1 MFGRKGKNMTYWH
14 MQMFKNRDEGSEQKL
29 LEEKA
34 LIGLG
39 YTNKN
44 QEEQFKSDMAIGDV
58 VLVRRGSIPIALVE
72 VLSDYEDTGANDFN
86 ALDWF
91 QFRRKI
97 KILALADNDMLSFPQ
112 PRGTLQKSINK
123 YTRTYQYI
131 DGWYQKALNPQEQEL
146 GLKVRELTI
155 ANYKMFSEFSMDFL
169 DVNKRPLPLVLIA
182 GKNGTGKTTILE
194 TIKSRKNSQITFQW
208 NGKTVNHGD
217 DEYEEIFKENV
228 IYVDA
233 MIENDN
239 EVEALLLEYIDYFIY
254 DRSENAVVGAENL
267 QKDMDEVFD
276 GFDLNF
282 YFKRINYK
290 TKKPVFSS
298 EDATQDDI
306 EFTLKDLST
315 GERTLLSKMLYLHLE
330 EPKNKLILVDEP
342 ETSLHPSWQ
351 NKILKFY
358 ENFAKVNNN
367 QIVIATHSPHI
378 IGSSENK
385 YLRVLRKNREGKM
398 EAIDGLKAHGR
409 DINSILF
416 DVMGEVAYRPREFDD
431 KIDRLHIAIDE
442 RELEKAKKL
451 LAELTQDYG
460 KDDAVVIEAKM
471 LISIF
476 SNEA

>member
-1 MFGRKGKNMTYWH
+1 MNYWH
-14 MQMFKNRDEGSEQKL
+14 IQIFKSGDESGTEKRI
-29 LEEKA
+29 LEEKG

-44 QEEQFKSDMAIGDV
+44 QENQFREDMSIGDI
-58 VLVRRGSIPIALVE
+58 VLVRRGVHSIGLVE
-72 VLSDYEDTGANDFN
+72 VISKCIDIGANNFN

-97 KILALADNDMLSFPQ
+97 KILAIADNNMATFPQ

-131 DGWYQKALNPQEQEL
+131 DGWYQKTLNPQIEDV
-146 GLKVRELTI
+146 GLKIKELKI
-155 ANYKMFSEFSMDFL
+155 SNYKMFQNFSIDFIDTNSE
-169 DVNKRPLPLVLIA
+169 PLPLVLIA

-194 TIKSRKNSQITFQW
+194 LIKNRKYSKIDFQW
-208 NGKTVNHGD
+208 NGKSVNYGG
-217 DEYEEIFKENV
+217 DEYKEIFEDNI

-239 EVEALLLEYIDYFIY
+239 EIEALLLEYIDYFIY
-254 DRSENAVVGAENL
+254 DKSESAVVGAENL
-267 QKDMDEVFD
+267 QKDMDNIFD

-282 YFKRINYK
+282 HFKRIDYRS
-290 TKKPVFSS
+290 KKPIFSS
-298 EDATQDDI
+298 EDAIQDDI
-306 EFTLKDLST
+306 EFSLKDLST
-315 GERTLLSKMLYLHLE
+315 GERTLLSKMLYLHLK

-351 NKILKFY
+351 NRILKFY

-367 QIVIATHSPHI
+367 QIIIATHSPHI
-378 IGSSENK
+378 IGSSQNR
-385 YLRVLRKNREGKM
+385 YLRVLRKDRDGKM
-398 EAIDGLKAHGR
+398 EAVNGLKAHGR

-416 DVMGEVAYRPREFDD
+416 DVMGEVKYRPKEFDD
-431 KIDRLHIAIDE
+431 KIDRLHIAIDDRKLE
-442 RELEKAKKL
+442 EAKEQLLELKK
-451 LAELTQDYG
+451 DYG
-460 KDDAVVIEAKM
+460 ENDSVIIEAEM

-476 SNEA
+476 TNEE

>member
-1 MFGRKGKNMTYWH
+1 MNYWH
-14 MQMFKNRDEGSEQKL
+14 IQIFKSGDESGTEKRI
-29 LEEKA
+29 LEEKG

-44 QEEQFKSDMAIGDV
+44 QENQFREDMSIGDI
-58 VLVRRGSIPIALVE
+58 VLVRRGVHSIGLVE
-72 VLSDYEDTGANDFN
+72 VISKCIDIGANNFN

-97 KILALADNDMLSFPQ
+97 KILAIADNNMATFPQ

-131 DGWYQKALNPQEQEL
+131 DGWYQKTLNPQIEDV
-146 GLKVRELTI
+146 GLKIKELKI
-155 ANYKMFSEFSMDFL
+155 SNYKMFQNFSIDFIDTNSE
-169 DVNKRPLPLVLIA
+169 PLPLVLIA

-194 TIKSRKNSQITFQW
+194 LIKNRKYSKIDFQW
-208 NGKTVNHGD
+208 NGKSVNYGG
-217 DEYEEIFKENV
+217 DEYKEIFEDNI

-239 EVEALLLEYIDYFIY
+239 EIEALLLEYIDYFIY
-254 DRSENAVVGAENL
+254 DKSESAVVGAENL
-267 QKDMDEVFD
+267 QKDMDNIFD

-282 YFKRINYK
+282 HFKRIDYRS
-290 TKKPVFSS
+290 KKPIFSS
-298 EDATQDDI
+298 EDAIQDDI
-306 EFTLKDLST
+306 EFSLKDLST
-315 GERTLLSKMLYLHLE
+315 GERTLLSKMLYLHLK

-351 NKILKFY
+351 NRILKFY

-367 QIVIATHSPHI
+367 QIIIATHSPHI
-378 IGSSENK
+378 IGSSQNR
-385 YLRVLRKNREGKM
+385 YLRVLRKDRDGKM
-398 EAIDGLKAHGR
+398 EALNGLKAHGR

-416 DVMGEVAYRPREFDD
+416 DVMGEVKYRPKEFDD
-431 KIDRLHIAIDE
+431 KIDRLHIAIDDRKLE
-442 RELEKAKKL
+442 EAKEQLLELKK
-451 LAELTQDYG
+451 DYG
-460 KDDAVVIEAKM
+460 ENDSVIIEAEM

-476 SNEA
+476 TNEE